1 MTSADPLAV
10 ELGPLRLRN
19 PLIAGAGEHLATEAA
34 LRAAVDA
41 GAAVVI
47 AKSANETEAGRR
59 QWRARAHV
67 TLDAQW
73 REVPEGTAG
82 PGSSIFNRSGLQPD
96 PWEDW
101 VAALARVDAY
111 AATQGAWVVP
121 SLIPADLDRL
131 ADMVRELEA
140 AGLRWIELNLSAPH
154 AGEAQRGVI
163 RRPADPQAVAEIVRH
178 ARAATRL
185 PLTAKLTAESD
196 DLATL
201 AAAARDAGADVV
213 AMTGR
218 FMGFLP
224 DPATRRPVLGTFG
237 AISGTWTL
245 PLAARWLAKTRIA
258 SGPELPLVGTGG
270 ARSGEDV
277 ARLMLAGATAV
288 QVATAPMIEGMG
300 ALTRIRDELARYLA
314 DQGVSAAEIVGEATD
329 HVRGYADVLE
339 QQEGEDR

>member
-1 MTSADPLAV
+1 MTPGDALAV

-34 LRAAVDA
+34 IRAAVDA
-41 GAAVVI
+41 GAAAVI
-47 AKSANETEAGRR
+47 AKSANETDAGRR

-67 TLDAQW
+67 TLDAGW

-101 VAALARVDAY
+101 VTALARVDAH
-111 AATQGAWVVP
+111 AAAQGAWVVP

-131 ADMVRELEA
+131 AAMIGELEA

-163 RRPADPQAVAEIVRH
+163 RRPADPTAVAEIVRR
-178 ARAATRL
+178 ARAATDL

-196 DLATL
+196 DLVAL

-218 FMGFLP
+218 YMGFLP

-258 SGPELPLVGTGG
+258 AGPGLPLVGTGG

-277 ARLMLAGATAV
+277 ARLMLAGASAV
-288 QVATAPMIEGMG
+288 QVATAPMIEGVG
-300 ALTRIRDELARYLA
+300 ALTRIRDELAAYLA
-314 DQGVSAAEIVGEATD
+314 GQGIGATELIGEATD
-329 HVRGYADVLE
+329 HVQGYADVIAE
-339 QQEGEDR
+339 QEGEER